1 MLSLIEIKNLEKI
14 LEISSILKKMF
25 WAENVYINDNISEL
39 VKEVEYKLQKSYNVN
54 YIKIAKKLQSW

>member
-1 MLSLIEIKNLEKI
+1 
-14 LEISSILKKMF
+14 MF
-25 WAENVYINDNISEL
+25 WVENVYINDNISEL